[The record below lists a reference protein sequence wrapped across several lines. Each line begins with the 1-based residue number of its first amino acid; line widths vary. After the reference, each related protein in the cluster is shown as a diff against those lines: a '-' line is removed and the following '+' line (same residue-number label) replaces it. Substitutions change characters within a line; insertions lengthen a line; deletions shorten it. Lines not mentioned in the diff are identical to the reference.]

1 MAVSKDNLIQE
12 SRYYVQ
18 VFILIGYGGGDRC
31 LDVLLNKGNRSRDGG
46 QLYKR
51 LKPEQSRICWFNNQH
66 QVLCQPSGIA
76 NHKYFDL
83 TFFTRIIEVIFKIKY
98 GLLVNNMRNLR
109 SQECHRSNKEVP
121 NTDFDNLWK
130 LTAMLENC
138 IFDLSLVDDL
148 KDGDPFFG
156 SIFSGYC
163 HLHSS

>member
-83 TFFTRIIEVIFKIKY
+83 TFFTRITEVIFKIKY

-109 SQECHRSNKEVP
+109 SQECHRSNKEVS

>member
-1 MAVSKDNLIQE
+1 MAVSKDSLIQE

-18 VFILIGYGGGDRC
+18 VFILIGYGGGKRC

-51 LKPEQSRICWFNNQH
+51 LKPEQSRICWFNNEH

-76 NHKYFDL
+76 NHKDFDL
-83 TFFTRIIEVIFKIKY
+83 TFFTRITEVIFKIKY

-109 SQECHRSNKEVP
+109 SQECHRSNKEVS

>member
-12 SRYYVQ
+12 SRYYVR
-18 VFILIGYGGGDRC
+18 VFILIGYGGGNRY
-31 LDVLLNKGNRSRDGG
+31 LDLLLKKGNRSSDGV

-66 QVLCQPSGIA
+66 QVLSQPSGIA
-76 NHKYFDL
+76 NYKDFDL
-83 TFFTRIIEVIFKIKY
+83 TFFMRIIEVIFESKY

-130 LTAMLENC
+130 LTAMLEKC

-163 HLHSS
+163 HLHSR

>member
-1 MAVSKDNLIQE
+1 MAVSKANLIQE
-12 SRYYVQ
+12 SRYYVR

-31 LDVLLNKGNRSRDGG
+31 HDVLLKKGNWSSAGV

-76 NHKYFDL
+76 NYKDFDL
-83 TFFTRIIEVIFKIKY
+83 TFFTRIIEVIFESKY
-98 GLLVNNMRNLR
+98 GLWVNNMRNLR

-121 NTDFDNLWK
+121 NTDFDNIWK
-130 LTAMLENC
+130 LTAMLEKC

-148 KDGDPFFG
+148 KDGDRFFG
-156 SIFSGYC
+156 SIISGY
-163 HLHSS
+163 

>member
-121 NTDFDNLWK
+121 NTDFDNIWK
-130 LTAMLENC
+130 LTAMLEKC

-148 KDGDPFFG
+148 KDGYRFFG
-156 SIFSGYC
+156 SIISGY
-163 HLHSS
+163 

>member
-1 MAVSKDNLIQE
+1 MAVSKANLIQE
-12 SRYYVQ
+12 SRYYVR

-31 LDVLLNKGNRSRDGG
+31 HDVLLKKGNWSSAGV

-76 NHKYFDL
+76 NYKDFDL
-83 TFFTRIIEVIFKIKY
+83 TFFTRIIEVIFESKY
-98 GLLVNNMRNLR
+98 GLLVNNLRNLR

-121 NTDFDNLWK
+121 NTDFDNIWK
-130 LTAMLENC
+130 LTAMLEKC

-148 KDGDPFFG
+148 KDGDRFFG
-156 SIFSGYC
+156 SIISGY
-163 HLHSS
+163 